1 MNLRRVKNLSVL
13 LLVGVITTVA
23 FNNCSKP
30 KDDGESSSSSSSGS
44 NQQLSAEPC
53 EDQLMNFYS
62 RSYQPFLV
70 QNCKSCHSTGPGK
83 GQFANS
89 DTAVA
94 YKDFMQIGYSKV
106 SSNAISDG
114 HNPPYSGS
122 QHTVTVNELKITWL
136 KALSEYDMCLGGTG
150 EVQQN
155 LSIKDRSYF
164 GLIGKPIPMMNDGE
178 ERTIEYDLAKD
189 LSQLKDKSL
198 PNLKGAKFSVVV
210 HKVLRGTER
219 YYSVHSPRIYGSS
232 EDIHVKGLFT
242 LINGRYINYST
253 NFRYLDAKV
262 PKTAQAA
269 ASSSLLSTG
278 AIVIAG
284 AIFPEDRIS
293 FDFEVLETTVIPP
306 PPPPVNL
313 SFTGTTTVLANNTGE
328 VSFNISLDRPSTE
341 VITFTYTPDTSA
353 LCNGGIT
360 NSTNCLPDVYQ
371 LVCPGNSCGHPL
383 APNFQVARSVV
394 GTSFNRFDWD
404 YKLGTTS
411 LSFAPGETSK
421 TITLKTARDERFES
435 NRVLTLHLEAGLG
448 SVQVPAA
455 TAYARIAFNKRMYRE
470 PPLSEI
476 TYSKLMKSGGTLF
489 NTCTECHNSVKRDG
503 GYDIQDYELMISSSK
518 QILVPGA
525 DSISYTALGEKVINP
540 VSLMYRR
547 TLPAF
552 TTESLLMP
560 RLKTL
565 SAQEYDDL
573 EAWLLSGAKNN

>member
-1 MNLRRVKNLSVL
+1 MVKNLSVL

-30 KDDGESSSSSSSGS
+30 KDDGESSSSSSSAS

-83 GQFANS
+83 GQFANP
-89 DTAVA
+89 DTSIA

-106 SSNAISDG
+106 SSNAISEG
-114 HNPPYSGS
+114 HNLPYTGS
-122 QHTVTVNELKITWL
+122 KHTVAVNELKITWL

-178 ERTIEYDLAKD
+178 ERIIEYDLTKD
-189 LSQLKDKSL
+189 LSQLKDKNL
-198 PNLKGAKFSVVV
+198 PILKGAKFSIAV

-232 EDIHVKGLFT
+232 DDIHVKGLFT

-253 NFRYLDAKV
+253 NFRYLDAKI
-262 PKTAQAA
+262 PKTAQATT
-269 ASSSLLSTG
+269 SSSLLSTG
-278 AIVIAG
+278 AIVVAG
-284 AIFPEDRIS
+284 AIFPEDKIS
-293 FDFEVLETTVIPP
+293 FDFEILETTEIPL

-313 SFTGTTTVLANNTGE
+313 SFTGTTTVLANSTGE
-328 VSFNISLDRPSTE
+328 VSFNISLDKPTTE
-341 VITFTYTPDTSA
+341 VITFTYTPDTTA
-353 LCNGGIT
+353 LCNGGVT
-360 NSTNCLPDVYQ
+360 NSTNCLPDVYS
-371 LVCPGNSCGHPL
+371 LVCPGNSCGHLL
-383 APNFQVARSVV
+383 APNFEVARSVV

-411 LSFAPGETSK
+411 LSFAPGETLK
-421 TITLKTARDERFES
+421 TITLKTSRDERFES
-435 NRVLTLHLEAGLG
+435 NRVLTLRLEAGLG
-448 SVQVPAA
+448 AVQIPQA
-455 TAYARIAFNKRMYRE
+455 TAFARIVFNKRINRE
-470 PPLSEI
+470 PPSTEV
-476 TYSKLMKSGGTLF
+476 TFSKLMGTGGALL
-489 NTCTECHNSVKRDG
+489 NTCTRCHNSVRRDG
-503 GYDIQDYELMISSSK
+503 GYDIQDYELMISSDK
-518 QILVPGA
+518 RILVPGA
-525 DSISYTALGEKVINP
+525 DSISYTDKGKKVIVP

-547 TLPAF
+547 TLSEF

-560 RLKTL
+560 REDQF
-565 SAQEYDDL
+565 SADDFVNL